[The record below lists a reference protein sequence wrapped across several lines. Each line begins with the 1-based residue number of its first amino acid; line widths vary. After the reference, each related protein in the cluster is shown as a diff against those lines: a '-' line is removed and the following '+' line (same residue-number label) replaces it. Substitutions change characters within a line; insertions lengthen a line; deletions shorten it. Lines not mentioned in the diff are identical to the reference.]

1 MKRLVYMCHLIPSV
15 SPHGAEVP
23 TSVWNLPF
31 GMWLGLA
38 GFVDD
43 YLAQK
48 AKEAKQQ

>member
-1 MKRLVYMCHLIPSV
+1 MKRLIDMCHLIPSV

-38 GFVDD
+38 AFVDD
-43 YLAQK
+43 YIAH